1 MTNQEIIDILSQW
14 NFWQKEPKTGLARPK
29 YVSPLLKQKDQKEVS
44 IITGVRRSG
53 KSTVLLQILK
63 EIIKGGT
70 AVQNIVYINFE
81 EPAFAPD
88 LNLNFLLQIYD
99 AYRERFLPHGKI
111 YVALDEVHQVP
122 QWEKFVRGVYD
133 RGDEV
138 KFYVTDSSSHLLSQE
153 YGRALTG
160 RTYSNLIYPLSFQE
174 FLSFKNHDDLLNSD
188 NRCSPELRHL
198 LREYLEFGGFP
209 QVVLSDGE
217 EVKRQL
223 LKEYYSAIIE
233 KDIAS
238 RYQVRDMRQLKEFC
252 LLVMTQNGL
261 SMSGYLAEKKQG
273 ISQPTANKFL
283 SYLEEVLLMVPAN
296 YFSFSLAQQQKRP
309 RKFFSIDTGLYNAV
323 SFKFSE
329 NIGRVF
335 ENAVFLALKRSGAEV
350 FYWQDKQE
358 TDFVVRE
365 GRAVKRLINVCWD
378 LTNDNKKREVAGL
391 EEAMKKFGIYESE
404 LITLEYEDKIKTPSG
419 TVRIKNFF
427 NNFSN

>member
-53 KSTVLLQILK
+53 KSTVLLQTLK
-63 EIIKGGT
+63 EIIKGG
-70 AVQNIVYINFE
+70 APVQNIIYINFE

-99 AYRERFLPHGKI
+99 AYRERFLPQGKI

-122 QWEKFVRGVYD
+122 QWERFVRGVYD

-174 FLSFKNHDDLLNSD
+174 FLNFKDQLDLLSSGSS
-188 NRCSPELRHL
+188 RSPAIRHL
-198 LREYLEFGGFP
+198 FGEYLEFGGFP

-261 SMSGYLAEKKQG
+261 NMSGYLAEKKQS
-273 ISQPTANKFL
+273 ITQPTANKFL
-283 SYLEEVLLMVPAN
+283 SYLEEVLLMAPAN
-296 YFSFSLAQQQKRP
+296 YFSYSLTQQQKRP
-309 RKFFSIDTGLYNAV
+309 KKFYSIDAGLYNAV

-335 ENAVFLALKRSGAEV
+335 ENVVFLALKRSGAEV

-365 GRAVKRLINVCWD
+365 GRTVKRLINVCWD
-378 LTNDNKKREVAGL
+378 LTEENKKREIGGL
-391 EEAMKKFGIYESE
+391 EEAMKKFGLKESE
-404 LITLEYEDKIKTPSG
+404 LITLEYEEEVKTASG
-419 TVRIKNFF
+419 TVQIKNFF

>member
-29 YVSPLLKQKDQKEVS
+29 YVNTLLKQKDQKEVS

-53 KSTVLLQILK
+53 KSTVLLQTLK
-63 EIIKGGT
+63 EIIKSG
-70 AVQNIVYINFE
+70 VLSKNIFYINFE

-88 LNLNFLLQIYD
+88 LNLKFLLQMYD
-99 AYRERFLPHGKI
+99 AYRERFLPQGKI
-111 YVALDEVHQVP
+111 YVALDEVHQVL

-133 RGDEV
+133 RGDDV

-160 RTYSNLIYPLSFQE
+160 RTYSNIIFPLNFQE
-174 FLSFKNHDDLLNSD
+174 FLSFKEQHDLLNSD
-188 NRCSPELRHL
+188 NRHSTELRHL

-209 QVVLSDGE
+209 QVVLTDGE
-217 EVKRQL
+217 DVKRHL
-223 LKEYYSAIIE
+223 LKEYYSAVIE

-252 LLVMTQNGL
+252 LLAMNQNGL
-261 SMSGYLAEKKQG
+261 NMSGYQVEKKQG
-273 ISQPTANKFL
+273 LSQPTANKFL
-283 SYLEEVLLMVPAN
+283 SYLEEVILMLSAN
-296 YFSFSLAQQQKRP
+296 YFSYSLAQQQKRP
-309 RKFFSIDTGLYNAV
+309 KKFFSVDTGLYNAV

-350 FYWQDKQE
+350 FYWQDKRE

-378 LTNDNKKREVAGL
+378 LTEENKKREIGGL
-391 EEAMKKFGIYESE
+391 DESMKKFGLKESE
-404 LITLEYEDKIKTPSG
+404 LITLGYEDKIKTPSG
-419 TVRIKNFF
+419 TVQIKNFF
-427 NNFSN
+427 DNFSN